1 MSEREKP
8 ENPARTTQPDD
19 DAQPGDERV
28 VRRGSI
34 NENAEDEAEERE
46 ERYDAG

>member
-1 MSEREKP
+1 MSDREKP
-8 ENPARTTQPDD
+8 GNPARTTQPDD

-28 VRRGSI
+28 VRRGRI
-34 NENAEDEAEERE
+34 KENTDDESKERD